1 MEQSERRLQRNRK
14 FSVETR
20 LKELSYLPVKVQ
32 EVRKSLVRGTQREQQ
47 HQWFLLR
54 MCRKDGVLKPEMEDK
69 QKEVGLRQEKWL
81 WEQWTCLYLMLC
93 QCPHCDACYH
103 LNIKPAAS
111 QHFRHY
117 QESVYI
123 YLIHCRVGFINTVS
137 CGSWLLKRKE
147 RKKHKLTSSPPSF
160 PEERLHLGNVLENTI
175 SDLIHWNAVQWI
187 SGTNFWADSGLRN
200 IKRNPKDTQG
210 FILSV
215 SASQFSQ
222 YSLQDKAADLR
233 VHLAMQ
239 VESVASRA
247 APG

>member
-47 HQWFLLR
+47 YQWFLLR

-111 QHFRHY
+111 QHFLHY

-123 YLIHCRVGFINTVS
+123 YLIHCRVRFINTVS

-160 PEERLHLGNVLENTI
+160 PEERLHLGNVQKIPFQTSSTETLSSGFLVPI
-175 SDLIHWNAVQWI
+175 SEQIQDSETLKEIQKIHRALYWACLLASFPSTACRTKQLI
-187 SGTNFWADSGLRN
+187 SGCIWLC
-200 IKRNPKDTQG
+200 K
-210 FILSV
+210 
-215 SASQFSQ
+215 
-222 YSLQDKAADLR
+222 
-233 VHLAMQ
+233 
-239 VESVASRA
+239 
-247 APG
+247 